1 VWLLSVSVTT
11 AESDPLVTGV
21 PPSSDQLMAYRD
33 AVARLVVGLDGPLLR
48 RRAAVEPDLLAVLDA
63 LPGGAED
70 VLARLEVEALA
81 FRPGPRS
88 NVRTPAE
95 HVRLLLL
102 QQIDVLWW
110 SVGRGPRPF
119 ADDAAVLASRD
130 LVPLAGLRAGG
141 TLGFHYLVSPR
152 SLPARARNYA
162 VRRWAPDREPH
173 SSGLSYDRARPAV
186 VALLDDVARRFAA
199 AVPRWQHGLWVNC
212 LVRSEAVQ
220 DHLRDLGYS
229 AATSSSHCAGYA
241 ADVEM
246 AWLDR
251 HGRAAPLQEILLGLR
266 DAGTINLIDEGQ
278 AWHVC
283 LSPVWVSSYEQ
294 AFTREHA
301 CAG

>member
-11 AESDPLVTGV
+11 AEQDPLVRSV
-21 PPSSDQLMAYRD
+21 PPSGEELLAYRD
-33 AVARLVVGLDGPLLR
+33 AVSRVVTGADGSRLR
-48 RRAAVEPDLLAVLDA
+48 HRAAAEPDLLVVLDA
-63 LPGGAED
+63 LPGGAEGA
-70 VLARLEVEALA
+70 LGRLELETLA

-95 HVRLLLL
+95 HLRLLLL

-110 SVGRGPRPF
+110 SPAAAF
-119 ADDAAVLASRD
+119 ADDAAVLACRD
-130 LVPLAGLRAGG
+130 LVPLAGLRARG
-141 TLGFHYLVSPR
+141 TLGFHYRVSTR
-152 SLPARARNYA
+152 SWPVRARNYA

-173 SSGLSYDRARPAV
+173 TSGLSYDRARPAV

-220 DHLRDLGYS
+220 DHLRELGYS
-229 AATSSSHCAGYA
+229 AARASSHCAGYA

-251 HGRAAPLQEILLGLR
+251 HGHAGPLQEILLGLR

-283 LSPVWVSSYEQ
+283 LSPAWVSSYEQ

>member
-1 VWLLSVSVTT
+1 MQ
-11 AESDPLVTGV
+11 GV
-21 PPSSDQLMAYRD
+21 PPSGEELVAYRD
-33 AVARLVVGLDGPLLR
+33 AVARIVAGLDGPRLR
-48 RRAAVEPDLLAVLDA
+48 RRATAEPDLLLVLDA
-63 LPGGAED
+63 LPGGADE
-70 VLARLEVEALA
+70 VIARLEVEALT

-110 SVGRGPRPF
+110 SLRGAF
-119 ADDAAVLASRD
+119 ADDAAVLGCRD
-130 LVPLAGLRAGG
+130 LVPLAGLRARG
-141 TLGFHYLVSPR
+141 TLGFHYRISTR
-152 SLPARARNYA
+152 SWPARARNYA

-199 AVPRWQHGLWVNC
+199 AVPRWQQGLWVNC

-229 AATSSSHCAGYA
+229 AAASSSHCAGYA

-246 AWLDR
+246 AWLAR
-251 HGRAAPLQEILLGLR
+251 HGQAAPLQEILLGLR

>member
-1 VWLLSVSVTT
+1 MR
-11 AESDPLVTGV
+11 GV
-21 PPSSDQLMAYRD
+21 PPTGEELVAYRD
-33 AVARLVVGLDGPLLR
+33 AVARVVADPDGARLR
-48 RRAAVEPDLLAVLDA
+48 RRAVTEPDLLVVLDA
-63 LPGGAED
+63 LPGGAGD
-70 VLARLEVEALA
+70 ALARLEIETLA

-95 HVRLLLL
+95 HLRLLLL

-110 SVGRGPRPF
+110 SAERAPRPF
-119 ADDAAVLASRD
+119 ADDAAVLASGD
-130 LVPLAGLRAGG
+130 LVGLAGLRAHGS
-141 TLGFHYLVSPR
+141 LGFHYRVSTR
-152 SLPARARNYA
+152 SWPVRARNYA

-173 SSGLSYDRARPAV
+173 TSGLSYDRARPAV

-199 AVPRWQHGLWVNC
+199 AVPGWQHGLWVNC

-220 DHLRDLGYS
+220 DHLRELGYS
-229 AATSSSHCAGYA
+229 AARASSHCAGWA

-246 AWLDR
+246 AWLAR
-251 HGRAAPLQEILLGLR
+251 HGHAAPLQEILLGLR

-283 LSPVWVSSYEQ
+283 LSPAWVSDYEQ

>member
-1 VWLLSVSVTT
+1 MIR
-11 AESDPLVTGV
+11 AEPRSLVTGV
-21 PPSSDQLMAYRD
+21 PPTSDQLGAYRD
-33 AVARLVVGLDGPLLR
+33 AVARIVVGLDAARLR
-48 RRAAVEPDLLAVLDA
+48 RRAAAEPDLLVVLDA
-63 LPGGAED
+63 LPGGADD

-110 SVGRGPRPF
+110 SAGTATRPF
-119 ADDAAVLASRD
+119 ADDAAVLGCRD
-130 LVPLAGLRAGG
+130 LVPLAGLRDRGA
-141 TLGFHYLVSPR
+141 LGFHYRVSTPWW
-152 SLPARARNYA
+152 PARARNYA
-162 VRRWAPDREPH
+162 MRRWAPDREPH

-199 AVPRWQHGLWVNC
+199 AVPRWDRGLWVNC

-220 DHLRDLGYS
+220 DHLRELGYS
-229 AATSSSHCAGYA
+229 AAAASSHCAGYA
-241 ADVEM
+241 ADVEI
-246 AWLDR
+246 AWLHR
-251 HGRAAPLQEILLGLR
+251 HGHAAPLQEILLGLR

-283 LSPVWVSSYEQ
+283 LSPAWAPAYAQ